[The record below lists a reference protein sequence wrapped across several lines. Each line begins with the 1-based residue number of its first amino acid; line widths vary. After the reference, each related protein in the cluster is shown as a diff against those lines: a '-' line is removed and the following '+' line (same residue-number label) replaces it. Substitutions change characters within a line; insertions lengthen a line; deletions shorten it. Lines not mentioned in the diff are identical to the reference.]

1 MVSRPS
7 GTMWSMRKF
16 AALTLCIA
24 VLAVACGPGEA
35 EPEEARDVTGKSPA
49 EIEAKFNN
57 IRQGQQEVLSATA
70 DVVARAE
77 TASVEELEKGMKEL
91 NLVLL
96 RALQESSY
104 MRSLRTE
111 EGKSRMNELRAS
123 NLLIREAYAKLM
135 DQHPNPTPDL
145 MRAGDAPTQ

>member
-1 MVSRPS
+1 MVNRPS
-7 GTMWSMRKF
+7 GTMWAMRKF
-16 AALTLCIA
+16 AVLTLCIA
-24 VLAVACGPGEA
+24 ALAVACGPGEA
-35 EPEEARDVTGKSPA
+35 EPEEAGDVAGKSPA
-49 EIEAKFNN
+49 EIEANFNN
-57 IRQGQQEVLSATA
+57 VRQLQEEALSATA

-104 MRSLRTE
+104 MRNLRTE

-145 MRAGDAPTQ
+145 MRASDAPTQ